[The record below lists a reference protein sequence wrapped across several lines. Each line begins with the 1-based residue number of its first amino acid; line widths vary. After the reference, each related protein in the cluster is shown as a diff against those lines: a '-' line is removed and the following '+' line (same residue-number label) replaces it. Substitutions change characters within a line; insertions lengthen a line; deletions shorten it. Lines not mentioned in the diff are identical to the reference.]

1 MSYESHFIKL
11 QISPSMIEQAT
22 SMANKLGSLNNSIR
36 KGEGNIAG
44 YLGQISVLNAIENM
58 KWDDTYDYDLIW
70 DNELKVEVKTKDRTV
85 RPKSFYECSVS
96 SANNSQKADIYVFVS
111 LLREN
116 TYTTAFILGYIPCKK
131 YMEYAEFL
139 PVGSVDPNNMWKVK
153 QSCYNLPISNLMAF
167 NHNNLNY
174 TFDHKTYY
182 NLQINSKSYGIL

>member
-1 MSYESHFIKL
+1 MAYESHFIKL

-85 RPKSFYECSVS
+85 KPKSFYECSVS

-116 TYTTAFILGYIPCKK
+116 IYTTAFILGYIPCKK

-139 PVGSVDPNNMWKVK
+139 PVGSIDPNNMWKVK

-182 NLQINSKSYGIL
+182 NLRINSKPYDKL